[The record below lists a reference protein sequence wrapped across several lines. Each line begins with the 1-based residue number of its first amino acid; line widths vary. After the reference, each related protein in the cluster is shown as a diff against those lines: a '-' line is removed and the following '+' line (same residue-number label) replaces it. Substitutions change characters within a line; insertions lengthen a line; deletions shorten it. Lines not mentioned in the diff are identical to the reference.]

1 MILNYRWVKNA
12 DGALDV
18 DFVVSLARHFGITAF
33 LETGTYRGDTLATVR
48 GVFSRLVSIE
58 LSTEFALAA
67 QNRFASDPAIEII
80 QADSAQGL
88 ERAFDAIGDAP
99 ALIWL
104 DAHYSGGPTAKGD
117 GNTPILA
124 EVSQI
129 LERRSGLDIVLI
141 DDARLFWPHPAGFL
155 AHETLSGYPMLS
167 DVAEKFLDADGR
179 YDVFFFGDA
188 LAAFP
193 KGQIEPSAALL
204 ACTRC
209 RLSEPGTPVDQGAE
223 AAICSAHAAERDALV
238 EVAPLIESQRE
249 YGLGGHYFYWRGL
262 LRESEGN
269 FAGATADFA
278 FAAQCGVIPPDRT
291 GVAAS

>member
-1 MILNYRWVKNA
+1 MILNYRWIKDAN
-12 DGALDV
+12 GALDV
-18 DFVVSLARHFGITAF
+18 NFVSSLARHFGITTF
-33 LETGTYRGDTLATVR
+33 LETGTYRGDTLAAMRV
-48 GVFSRLVSIE
+48 VFSRLVTIE
-58 LSTEFALAA
+58 LSEEFALAA
-67 QNRFASDPAIEII
+67 RDRFASDRAIEII

-117 GNTPILA
+117 GNTPVLA

-129 LERRSGLDIVLI
+129 LKRRSGLDIVLI
-141 DDARLFWPHPAGFL
+141 DDARLFWPHPAGFI

-167 DVAEKFLDADGR
+167 EVANKFLHEDDK

-193 KGQIEPSAALL
+193 KYKVEPSEVLL
-204 ACTRC
+204 ACTNC
-209 RLSEPGTPVDQGAE
+209 RLAQPGEPLDRASKV
-223 AAICSAHAAERDALV
+223 AICSAFGAERAALV
-238 EVAPLIESQRE
+238 EVAPLIEAQRE

-262 LRESEGN
+262 LREDGGDMV
-269 FAGATADFA
+269 GAAADFA
-278 FAAQCGVIPPDRT
+278 FAAQCGVVPSDRT
-291 GVAAS
+291 GVAAL